1 MSRGDGDS
9 GDASGL
15 ERVLAERVFDGTD
28 YRPFAELTAGQV
40 RARATELREAA
51 GFGPTQRVASVAAVW
66 EGLAEAMEREAA
78 ETVADLDEATLAAR
92 ADRLWVIPP
101 GGSFL

>member
-1 MSRGDGDS
+1 MSDPDDAALDRILAEQVYCGSGYKPFSEMTLAEVESRG
-9 GDASGL
+9 
-15 ERVLAERVFDGTD
+15 
-28 YRPFAELTAGQV
+28 Q
-40 RARATELREAA
+40 ELRSAA

-66 EGLAEAMEREAA
+66 EGLAEAMRAQPA
-78 ETVADLDEATLAAR
+78 KKVADLDRATLASR